1 MNVASA
7 RIRAILLPAL
17 LVVGLFSASSVSAA
31 DDPSTAAPTATVAGT
46 GVLAAHGDG
55 RARLVGSYLLTGSLD
70 GGSITIRGIDRW
82 STIRVTG
89 WNAKTR
95 LADGTII
102 YRFGDGGGQ
111 FWIAGRT
118 LATSIESHAMRFTA
132 AGHGRATLV
141 GDGSYW
147 VNGHGP
153 FPWTDAGA
161 ATAAETAF

>member
-1 MNVASA
+1 MHLTPA
-7 RIRAILLPAL
+7 RIRAILIPAV
-17 LVVGLFSASSVSAA
+17 LVVGLFGASGVSAA
-31 DDPSTAAPTATVAGT
+31 DDPAAAPTATVAGT

-55 RARLVGSYLLTGSLD
+55 HARLVGSYLLTGSLD
-70 GGSITIRGIDRW
+70 GGSITIRGVDRW

-89 WNAKTR
+89 WKSKTR
-95 LADGTII
+95 LADGALI
-102 YRFGDGGGQ
+102 YRFGDGEGK

-118 LATSIESHAMRFTA
+118 LATNIESDAMRFTA

-153 FPWTDAGA
+153 FPWTQPDPGVE
-161 ATAAETAF
+161 ATF